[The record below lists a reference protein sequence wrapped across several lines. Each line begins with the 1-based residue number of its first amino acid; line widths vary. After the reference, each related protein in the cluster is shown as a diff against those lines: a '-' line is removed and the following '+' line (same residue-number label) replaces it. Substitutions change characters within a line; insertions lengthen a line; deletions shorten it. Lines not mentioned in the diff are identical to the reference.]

1 MHLGGCTLWFELQ
14 VLPSMSSQALGV
26 FHGRVWAAM
35 QCPLSHQFLHSHGKI
50 HHLVI

>member
-26 FHGRVWAAM
+26 FHVWAAM